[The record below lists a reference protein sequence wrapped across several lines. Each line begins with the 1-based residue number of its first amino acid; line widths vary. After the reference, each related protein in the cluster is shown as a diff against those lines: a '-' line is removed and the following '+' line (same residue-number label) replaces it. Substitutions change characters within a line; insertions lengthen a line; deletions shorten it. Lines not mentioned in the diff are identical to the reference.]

1 MVPHPLFVIG
11 CCRRLMTQVCLVQG
25 STTSLPEPEP
35 IRGEWRFFLFGFLA
49 FFFSE
54 KSGIVIVGSQRK
66 SLVTPTTRVICRIY
80 HIRKSD
86 IHWVWPPRMRIPRD
100 HQDDAFLGLR
110 IPKLVVWVDVS
121 PFPSEYFQVPAV
133 VFGGA
138 IHESI
143 VFSRFFQV
151 ITLVL
156 PHIEKRCTKHR
167 LKLDLKTSLS
177 QKTSDC

>member
-35 IRGEWRFFLFGFLA
+35 IRGERCFFLFDFLA

-66 SLVTPTTRVICRIY
+66 SLVTPTARVICRIH

-100 HQDDAFLGLR
+100 DQDDAFGPGLG
-110 IPKLVVWVDVS
+110 IPKLVLWVDGS
-121 PFPSEYFQVPAV
+121 PFPRDIFRFQP
-133 VFGGA
+133 
-138 IHESI
+138 
-143 VFSRFFQV
+143 
-151 ITLVL
+151 
-156 PHIEKRCTKHR
+156 
-167 LKLDLKTSLS
+167 
-177 QKTSDC
+177 